1 MLEKGKI
8 SSGQMGVMLF
18 FAIVATAVLT
28 VPGIT
33 GKYAKNDLWLSPIWG
48 SLVGYLTVFVAYRLH
63 KFYPKQSII
72 QYSESIVGRVP
83 GKMIGF
89 LVIVFY
95 LHLTGLI
102 VRSYAEFIV
111 GNYLILTPISVVII
125 SMVVINAMTVRG
137 GVEVLGRAAQL
148 FLPVF
153 LFPIL
158 FMPLLIP
165 DMKLEFLFPFLE
177 HGLTPS
183 LMGAILPQAW
193 FSEMFLMTFLLPL
206 VTDGEKGMRS
216 GLISVLGLTMLLTL
230 INLFILLVLGKQAE
244 DFLYPVMIVFRY
256 ISVADF
262 LENLE
267 SVVMAIWVLGAFL
280 KISVFYYATVLGT
293 SQWLRLSDYRP
304 IVWPIGLLIILLSF
318 WSLPDFLA
326 LSRFDVVAFPFY
338 GPLIQTLIP
347 LFLLII
353 ASLRKKTMRPK
364 QWEAETIERTDS

>member
-1 MLEKGKI
+1 
-8 SSGQMGVMLF
+8 
-18 FAIVATAVLT
+18 
-28 VPGIT
+28 
-33 GKYAKNDLWLSPIWG
+33 
-48 SLVGYLTVFVAYRLH
+48 
-63 KFYPKQSII
+63 
-72 QYSESIVGRVP
+72 
-83 GKMIGF
+83 
-89 LVIVFY
+89 
-95 LHLTGLI
+95 
-102 VRSYAEFIV
+102 
-111 GNYLILTPISVVII
+111 
-125 SMVVINAMTVRG
+125 
-137 GVEVLGRAAQL
+137 VEVLGRAAQL